1 MKRFFAHAILFA
13 FLQLFLNTRVTS
25 QNFSNYRFF
34 PNRTMLNF
42 SCTHKANRVELKG
55 LLSASHTYDKIVV
68 EKGSDGTT
76 FSPVQEL
83 SILNN
88 STAEFPFSFIDN
100 YSSGTISYYRIRLLN
115 TTHFIQELSSVL
127 MVKTGALV
135 KSLELQN
142 TLVRIDN
149 PVLNISAVKTTEA
162 TINMF
167 DMSGKIVFSKKVK
180 LNTGLNSVSPGTLNS
195 TQSFAIVTIETPE
208 ERSST
213 KVILQ

>member
-1 MKRFFAHAILFA
+1 MKHFFAHAILFV
-13 FLQLFLNTRVTS
+13 FLQLFLNTRVSS

-34 PNRTMLNF
+34 PNRTTLNF

-88 STAEFPFSFIDN
+88 STAEFPFLFIDN
-100 YSSGTISYYRIRLLN
+100 SSSGPINYYRIRLLN

-127 MVKTGALV
+127 MVKTGTLV
-135 KSLELQN
+135 KFLELQN

-149 PVLNISAVKTTEA
+149 PVLNITAIKTSEA

-167 DMSGKIVFSKKVK
+167 DMSGKIVFCKKVK

-195 TQSFAIVTIETPE
+195 TKSFAIVTIETPE